1 MARKHKK
8 KIIRIKKS
16 IMALL
21 TCQSLPS
28 YIKIPSKLVQ
38 ILKKEKQQQVR
49 GSSYKEYNSF
59 FQFKSKIPLSK
70 KQELLFPIMLPLYH
84 ND

>member
-1 MARKHKK
+1 MARKHNN
-8 KIIRIKKS
+8 KIILIKRS

-38 ILKKEKQQQVR
+38 ILKKEKQQQAR
-49 GSSYKEYNSF
+49 RSSYKEYNPF
-59 FQFKSKIPLSK
+59 FQLSPKSL
-70 KQELLFPIMLPLYH
+70 
-84 ND
+84 

>member
-1 MARKHKK
+1 MARKHNN
-8 KIIRIKKS
+8 KIILIKRS

-38 ILKKEKQQQVR
+38 ILKKEKQQQAR
-49 GSSYKEYNSF
+49 GSSYKEYNPF
-59 FQFKSKIPLSK
+59 FQLSPKSL
-70 KQELLFPIMLPLYH
+70 
-84 ND
+84 